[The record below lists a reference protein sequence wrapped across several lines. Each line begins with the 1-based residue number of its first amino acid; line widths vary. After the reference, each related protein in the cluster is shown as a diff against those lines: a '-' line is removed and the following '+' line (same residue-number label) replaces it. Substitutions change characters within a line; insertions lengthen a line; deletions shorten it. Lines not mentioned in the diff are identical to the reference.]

1 MSVRSG
7 PPPIR
12 RSIRGRIER
21 AVLGAA
27 MAIAAFVIERRFVK
41 AIKESG
47 QALPNPDE
55 RGLDELLNE
64 GIRISD

>member
-7 PPPIR
+7 PQPTR

-21 AVLGAA
+21 AVLGVA
-27 MAIAAFVIERRFVK
+27 MGIAAFVIERRFVK

-47 QALPNPDE
+47 QGPRQPDE
-55 RGLDELLNE
+55 RRLDELLNE